1 VSDDRYRFSF
11 ETVAEQYERARPL
24 YADEA
29 VAWAADLLGIGPG
42 VPVLDLAA
50 GTGKLTRQL
59 VALGA
64 DVIAVEPGDEM
75 RGVLERVV
83 PQARALAGAAEEIPL
98 ADEAVRAVTAGQA
111 FHWFDPEP
119 AFAEIRRVVR
129 PGGGFAL
136 LWNSWDEDDPLLG
149 AIDRLL
155 DEIRPE
161 PARRASWQDASPVP
175 LEHRWFAQRRAMTVE
190 AIVEWAG
197 STSGFVNAPPAEQE
211 RIVREIHGLADGYG
225 GEVSVATEVFV
236 GQLTRGSSG
245 MRETSS

>member
-29 VAWAADLLGIGPG
+29 VARVAGLLGIGPG

-64 DVIAVEPGDEM
+64 DVVAVEPGDEM

-83 PQARALAGAAEEIPL
+83 PQARALAGTAEAIPL
-98 ADEAVRAVTAGQA
+98 ADDSVHAVTAGQA

-136 LWNSWDEDDPLLG
+136 LWNSWNENDPLLG
-149 AIDRLL
+149 PIDRLL
-155 DEIRPE
+155 AEMRPE
-161 PARRASWQDASPVP
+161 SVHGASWRDASPVP
-175 LEHRWFAQRRAMTVE
+175 LEHRWFSQRRPMTVE

-197 STSGFVNAPPAEQE
+197 STSGFVNAPRGEQE
-211 RIVREIHGLADGYG
+211 RIVREIHRLAKGYG
-225 GEVSVATEVFV
+225 GEVSIATEVFV

>member
-1 VSDDRYRFSF
+1 VPDDRYRFSF
-11 ETVAEQYERARPL
+11 ETVAEQYERARPP
-24 YADEA
+24 YADDA
-29 VAWAADLLGIGPG
+29 VAWVAERLGIGPG

-64 DVIAVEPGDEM
+64 SVIAVEPGDEM

-83 PQARALAGAAEEIPL
+83 PQARTLAGVAEELPL
-98 ADEAVRAVTAGQA
+98 ADDSVHAVTAGQA
-111 FHWFDPEP
+111 FHWFDPEA
-119 AFAEIRRVVR
+119 AFAEISRVVR
-129 PGGGFAL
+129 PGGGFAF
-136 LWNSWDEDDPLLG
+136 LWNAWDEEDPLLG
-149 AIDRLL
+149 PIDRLL

-161 PARRASWQDASPVP
+161 SVRGASWQEASPVP
-175 LEHRWFAQRRAMTVE
+175 LEHRRFVQRRPMTVE

-197 STSGFVNAPPAEQE
+197 STSGFVNAARAEQE
-211 RIVREIHGLADGYG
+211 RIVRDIRRLADGYG
-225 GEVSVATEVFV
+225 GEVSIGTEVFV

>member
-1 VSDDRYRFSF
+1 MPDDRYRFSF
-11 ETVAEQYERARPL
+11 ETVAEQYERARPF

-29 VAWAADLLGIGPG
+29 VAWAAELLGIGPG

-64 DVIAVEPGDEM
+64 SVVAVEPGDEM

-83 PQARALAGAAEEIPL
+83 PQARALAGVAEEIPL
-98 ADEAVRAVTAGQA
+98 DDGSVHAVTVGQA
-111 FHWFDPEP
+111 FHWFDPER

-129 PGGGFAL
+129 PGGGFAF
-136 LWNSWDEDDPLLG
+136 LWNTWDEDDPLLG
-149 AIDRLL
+149 PVDRLL
-155 DEIRPE
+155 DGVRPE
-161 PARRASWQDASPVP
+161 PAREASWHDAVPVQ
-175 LEHRWFAQRRAMTVE
+175 LEQRRFAQRRPMTVE

-197 STSGFVNAPPAEQE
+197 STSGFVNAPRAEQE
-211 RIVREIHGLADGYG
+211 RIVREIHRLGDGYG
-225 GEVSVATEVFV
+225 GEVSIATEVFV